1 MGTSCVPLYLS
12 AGACTWENLDLAELR
27 DRRTKPGDPLDDVVR
42 VVGAS
47 LQVQKYLTSSSRIL
61 VLPPVKCKGGG
72 LKRLSAG
79 AGHVLRHR
87 H

>member
-27 DRRTKPGDPLDDVVR
+27 DRRTEPGDPLDDVVR

-47 LQVQKYLTSSSRIL
+47 LEVQKYLASSSRI
-61 VLPPVKCKGGG
+61 PTDGS
-72 LKRLSAG
+72 SACEVQRRRFK
-79 AGHVLRHR
+79 ALIS
-87 H
+87 